1 MQTQE
6 LLNLNEVE
14 FTGIEP
20 SKAEK
25 IKKTFEPMVE
35 MLKDFESKYE
45 TLISK
50 AENEITLEI
59 TGKASELRK
68 QISKVR
74 IETGKL
80 KDKQKEYIKLEDKAI
95 MGVHNMLVWAVKE
108 KEDNLRT
115 IENHFL
121 IQEKKRLEAL
131 QDERAE
137 LLSIYVE
144 DAHDRDLLKFEED
157 EFQALLMMKKQQ
169 YEDDLKAK
177 AQAEKQRI
185 EQEKAEAEE
194 RKKMQAEYE
203 RLRKEAEKRKKENRE
218 LQLKAVKER
227 KLREEK
233 ERKEREEYEAKLK
246 AEQEEKERLQKELE
260 AKAEAERKAE
270 QDRLAKIESDKAKND
285 KETFADFVDEL
296 TSVVNKYSFKSKKYK
311 SYQNYLLSV
320 IDDLINKT
328 RK

>member
-45 TLISK
+45 TLVSN
-50 AENEITLEI
+50 AEKEITFEI
-59 TGKASELRK
+59 TNSAGELRK

-144 DAHDRDLLKFEED
+144 DAYDRDLLKFEED
-157 EFQALLMMKKQQ
+157 EFEALLMMKKQQ

-177 AQAEKQRI
+177 AKAEKQRI
-185 EQEKAEAEE
+185 EKEKAEAEE
-194 RKKMQAEYE
+194 RKKMQAENQ
-203 RLRKEAEKRKKENRE
+203 RLRKEAEKREKEQRE
-218 LQLKAVKER
+218 LQLKAEKER

-233 ERKEREEYEAKLK
+233 ERKEREKYKAKLK

-260 AKAEAERKAE
+260 AKAEAEMKVE

-285 KETFADFVDEL
+285 KDTFADLLDEL

-311 SYQNYLLSV
+311 SYQNQIFMV
-320 IDDLINKT
+320 IDDLI
-328 RK
+328 